1 MKEKPSIKDNQLDF
15 FGNDPTGQDKSYKS
29 AKSKVLEKFK
39 DEKKHQE
46 QIQVQKKK
54 QVAEQEEAE
63 RATCDELSVEGKLI
77 KMYDFP
83 QSADTEILK
92 GINDVLSPIDIES
105 FSVNGEF
112 FSTLRDFLLC
122 NRRWDSDGNLKKERL
137 RDL

>member
-1 MKEKPSIKDNQLDF
+1 M
-15 FGNDPTGQDKSYKS
+15 
-29 AKSKVLEKFK
+29 
-39 DEKKHQE
+39 
-46 QIQVQKKK
+46 
-54 QVAEQEEAE
+54 AEQEEAE

-122 NRRWDSDGNLKKERL
+122 NRRWDSDGNLKKEIPDGNLMQFCMVFNTKDTRTII
-137 RDL
+137 